1 MAKEEDFDNLDDLEA
16 SSESCGED
24 VRMFLQW
31 AFYDQKGEKKISF
44 LIYVVTSHHIG
55 HCIQMFLNFFYLRL

>member
-1 MAKEEDFDNLDDLEA
+1 MLLIVKWYHEKNHLEKLAFGNPHFSWKLSELLLILVAKEEDFDNLDDLEA

-31 AFYDQKGEKKISF
+31 AF
-44 LIYVVTSHHIG
+44 
-55 HCIQMFLNFFYLRL
+55 

>member
-1 MAKEEDFDNLDDLEA
+1 MEKLAFWNPHFSWKLSELLLTLVAKEEDFDNLDDLEA

-31 AFYDQKGEKKISF
+31 AF
-44 LIYVVTSHHIG
+44 
-55 HCIQMFLNFFYLRL
+55 